1 MKISKFFKFLAKT
14 ATFAVAVGSIVYIV
28 KDVMDKK
35 SSDNF
40 DDAWDDDFDDDF
52 DDMFDDEEDGD
63 AEEVVANREYVKID
77 PSKMAAETCEE

>member
-1 MKISKFFKFLAKT
+1 MKIGNFFKFVAKT
-14 ATFAVAVGSIVYIV
+14 ATVAVAVGSIAYIV

-52 DDMFDDEEDGD
+52 NDMFDDDE
-63 AEEVVANREYVKID
+63 EEVVTDREYVKID
-77 PSKMAAETCEE
+77 SSKIAAETCEE